1 MRSLR
6 SRLSYANVIS
16 TLCLFMLLGGGA
28 YAAGGGLAKNSV
40 GTKQLKNGAI
50 TGKKIKKGT
59 IDSSK
64 LTAETVAS
72 LQGGQGERGAA
83 GPMGADGPQ
92 GEPGD
97 PGAYATIEAAETPVF
112 IGSHPGFLAVERLT
126 PTSEDPVEKEK
137 EAGIYCLTPEPGTN
151 IDHPIGSAEGS
162 FSAGAAFFIDP
173 YAAERVVK
181 CGEGLLEVHTYKMQ
195 RPNGE
200 EEPEPPIPA
209 ASNDASF
216 SVFVPG
222 P

>member
-6 SRLSYANVIS
+6 GRLSYANVMS

-28 YAAGGGLAKNSV
+28 YAATQLPKNSV
-40 GTKQLKNGAI
+40 GAKQLKSGAV
-50 TGKKIKKGT
+50 TGQKIKKGT

-64 LTAETVAS
+64 LTTATVAG
-72 LQGGQGERGAA
+72 LKGTQGERGAV
-83 GPMGADGPQ
+83 GPQGAQGPQ

-97 PGAYATIEAAETPVF
+97 PGSYATIEASIPPTF
-112 IGSHPGFLAVERLT
+112 IGSHPGFLAVERFE

-137 EAGIYCLTPEPGTN
+137 EAGIYCLTPAPGTN

-162 FSAGAAFFIDP
+162 FSAGTAFFIDP
-173 YAAERVVK
+173 YADERVVK
-181 CGEGLLEVHTYKMQ
+181 CGEGLLEVHTYKMLK
-195 RPNGE
+195 PNGE
-200 EEPEPPIPA
+200 EEPEPFIPF

-222 P
+222 A

>member
-6 SRLSYANVIS
+6 SRLSYANVVS
-16 TLCLFMLLGGGA
+16 TLCLFMLLGGAA
-28 YAAGGGLAKNSV
+28 YAAGQLPKNSV
-40 GTKQLKNGAI
+40 GAKQLKSGAV

-64 LTAETVAS
+64 LTPAAVTN
-72 LQGGQGERGAA
+72 LKGTQGEGGAT
-83 GPMGADGPQ
+83 GPQ
-92 GEPGD
+92 GAQGPQGDPGD
-97 PGAYATIEAAETPVF
+97 PGAYATVEAGIPPEF
-112 IGSHPGFLAVERLT
+112 IGSHPGFLAVERVA
-126 PTSEDPVEKEK
+126 PVAEEEAEKEK
-137 EAGIYCLTPEPGTN
+137 EAGVYCLTPAPGTN

-181 CGEGLLEVHTYKMQ
+181 CDEGLLEVHTYKMV

-200 EEPEPPIPA
+200 EEPEPPVPTP
-209 ASNDASF
+209 SNDASF
-216 SVFVPG
+216 SVFAPG

>member
-28 YAAGGGLAKNSV
+28 YAATQLPKNSV
-40 GTKQLKNGAI
+40 GAKQIKKGAV

-64 LTAETVAS
+64 LTPAAAAS
-72 LQGGQGERGAA
+72 LKGTQGERGAV
-83 GPMGADGPQ
+83 GPPGERGLQ
-92 GEPGD
+92 GSPGD
-97 PGAYATIEAAETPVF
+97 PGSYATVEASIPPEF
-112 IGSHPGFLAVERLT
+112 IGTHPGFLAVERFT
-126 PTSEDPVEKEK
+126 PVGETEAEREK
-137 EAGIYCLTPEPGTN
+137 EAGIYCLTPAPGTG

-173 YAAERVVK
+173 YAAERVVS
-181 CGEGLLEVHTYKMQ
+181 CGEGQLEVHTYKMV

-200 EEPEPPIPA
+200 EEPEPPVPTP
-209 ASNDASF
+209 SNDASF
-216 SVFVPG
+216 SVFAPG